1 MLFVVGVSSL
11 TLEAIALLFPE
22 WMPVISRV
30 MRADGGRW
38 VMWPAILGG
47 LGGHFWSPKW
57 LYFPVL
63 KPVQAWVLIP
73 TALALLAFDFFGPR
87 VSSETAFL
95 IFLGFAFYCAIFW
108 SQCS

>member
-1 MLFVVGVSSL
+1 
-11 TLEAIALLFPE
+11 
-22 WMPVISRV
+22 